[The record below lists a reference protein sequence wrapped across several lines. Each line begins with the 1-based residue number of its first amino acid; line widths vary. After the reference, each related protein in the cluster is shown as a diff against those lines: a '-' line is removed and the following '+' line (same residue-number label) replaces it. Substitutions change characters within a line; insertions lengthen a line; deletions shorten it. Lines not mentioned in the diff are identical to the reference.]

1 MVDHQNI
8 EGIGGSP
15 KASSENWMVPLSLR
29 ERDRVRDR
37 PIMKSLARK
46 LRRNST
52 DAERLLWYHLRDRR
66 LAGHKFRRQYV
77 IKPYIVDFVCLET
90 KLIVEIDGSQHIEQ
104 EQDDIRRT
112 KYLNSLGYE
121 VVRFWNHEIL
131 LYIDNVLDDIHHRL
145 ITPSPQPREGA
156 AKG

>member
-1 MVDHQNI
+1 
-8 EGIGGSP
+8 
-15 KASSENWMVPLSLR
+15 
-29 ERDRVRDR
+29 
-37 PIMKSLARK
+37 
-46 LRRNST
+46 
-52 DAERLLWYHLRDRR
+52 
-66 LAGHKFRRQYV
+66 
-77 IKPYIVDFVCLET
+77 VDFVCLET

-145 ITPSPQPREGA
+145 ITPSPQPRGRGGN
-156 AKG
+156 K